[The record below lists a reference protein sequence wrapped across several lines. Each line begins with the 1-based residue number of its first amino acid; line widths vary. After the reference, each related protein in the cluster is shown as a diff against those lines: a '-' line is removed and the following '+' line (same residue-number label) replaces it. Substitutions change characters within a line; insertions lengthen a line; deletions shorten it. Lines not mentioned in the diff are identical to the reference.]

1 LPPVS
6 GFEAAITT
14 HGRRLNALLAA
25 AAPLG
30 VLAESMT
37 GFVGA
42 QHEFHDA
49 AFVRGWANRFIPTPP
64 RLQLFDLILD
74 EIRRSSV
81 PNSHVLELGIG
92 PGYMARHILERHQTI
107 TYEGLDFSEVFF
119 EIARE
124 TVGDVLHRVTL
135 TKADLM
141 NQGWPQKLSKTPG
154 AIIST
159 WALHDLGGQ
168 QAVADVYARSYE
180 TLPVGGLLV
189 NGDFIKPDGTIW
201 EYEPGRFEA
210 SRHLELLRLAGFSDP
225 KSLAHFEQN
234 LKDPTPAQNYA
245 CLVAV
250 K

>member
-1 LPPVS
+1 MS
-6 GFEAAITT
+6 
-14 HGRRLNALLAA
+14 
-25 AAPLG
+25 
-30 VLAESMT
+30 

-49 AFVRGWANRFIPTPP
+49 AFVRGWADRFVPTAP

-74 EIRRSSV
+74 QIRQLSA

-92 PGYMARHILERHQTI
+92 PGYMARHILERNQTI

-124 TVGDVLHRVTL
+124 TVGDMLYRVTL

-141 NQGWPQKLSKTPG
+141 NQTWPKNLSKVPG

-168 QAVADVYARSYE
+168 QAVADVYARCYE
-180 TLPVGGLLV
+180 TLPMGGVLV

-201 EYEPGRFEA
+201 EYEPGRFEVG
-210 SRHLELLRLAGFSDP
+210 RHIELLRNAGFSDA
-225 KSLAHFEQN
+225 KSLAHLEQN
-234 LKDPTPAQNYA
+234 LKNPTPAQNYA